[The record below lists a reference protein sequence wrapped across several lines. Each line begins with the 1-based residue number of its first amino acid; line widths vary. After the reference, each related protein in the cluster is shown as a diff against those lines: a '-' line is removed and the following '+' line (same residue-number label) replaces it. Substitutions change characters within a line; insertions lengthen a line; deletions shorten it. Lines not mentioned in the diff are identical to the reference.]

1 MGYCLAIM
9 CIYRSTQDDYY
20 FSNKY
25 AQTLNDD
32 LDCKEFIKNM
42 GNINLLEKKYF
53 ELAGINEHIN
63 IFFMLLAN
71 QDDIVYEWNTDE
83 DTVRKIGTLFDF
95 LKYYREII
103 GCRITGKEGNDFK
116 ELTTGRLL

>member
-1 MGYCLAIM
+1 M
-9 CIYRSTQDDYY
+9 CIYRSTQDDYC

-25 AQTLNDD
+25 AQILNDD

-71 QDDIVYEWNTDE
+71 QDDIVYEWDTNE
-83 DTVRKIGTLFDF
+83 DTVRKIGTLFD
-95 LKYYREII
+95 
-103 GCRITGKEGNDFK
+103 
-116 ELTTGRLL
+116 LLQFVILV

>member
-1 MGYCLAIM
+1 
-9 CIYRSTQDDYY
+9 
-20 FSNKY
+20 
-25 AQTLNDD
+25 
-32 LDCKEFIKNM
+32 M

-71 QDDIVYEWNTDE
+71 QDDIVYEWDTNE
-83 DTVRKIGTLFDF
+83 DTVREVGTLFDF
-95 LKYYREII
+95 LKYYRKII